1 MPQTSLTT
9 IFITIPWFLPAYRA
23 GGPIQSIANLVKEFR
38 EGVQYYIFTS
48 DTDLNGAA
56 LDNITVNEWVDFN
69 EHTKV
74 WYAGPEK
81 ISDNLVRQV
90 EDVKPDV
97 LFIVGVFS
105 WHFNMVPVIFC
116 KAPKKILST
125 RGMLHPGALS
135 QKKWKKKLFL
145 RGFKIMEYHHKVL
158 FHASDEEERKYITN
172 QFGKP
177 VTIFLAGNYPTNIG
191 FLAREKKEAGSL
203 KLLSIAILSPMKNIL
218 LILQALQ
225 QVKATI
231 QYDIYGPVKDEN
243 YRDECLL
250 QIKTLP
256 KNVSVFIHKGIEP
269 HEVRNVLK
277 EADVFIL
284 PSKSENFGHAM
295 YEALSA
301 GLPLIT
307 SHNTPWINL
316 ESSHA
321 GMNVRLVDTGEITAA
336 IEHFAKMPAEV
347 FWQWRQGALAYAA
360 VAVDKDLLRKGY
372 LEMFLDKDKYEL
384 YSQMIQKDKH
394 E

>member
-1 MPQTSLTT
+1 MPQTSLTK

-23 GGPIQSIANLVKEFR
+23 GGPIQSIANLVREFHV
-38 EGVQYYIFTS
+38 GVQYYIFTS

-81 ISDNLVRQV
+81 ISDSLVKRV
-90 EDVKPDV
+90 EEIKPDV

-105 WHFNMVPVIFC
+105 WHFNMVPVMFC
-116 KAPKKILST
+116 KVPKKILST

-135 QKKWKKKLFL
+135 QKKWKKKIFL
-145 RGFKIMEYHHKVL
+145 QGFKLMEYHHKVQ
-158 FHASDEEERKYITN
+158 FHATDEEERKYITT

-177 VTIFLAGNYPTNIG
+177 ATIFLAGNYPTNIG
-191 FLAREKKEAGSL
+191 FVERERKAAESL
-203 KLLSIAILSPMKNIL
+203 KLVSIAILSSMKNIL
-218 LILQALQ
+218 LVLQALQ
-225 QVKATI
+225 QVEATI

-250 QIKTLP
+250 QIKSLP
-256 KNVSVFIHKGIEP
+256 KNVSVFVHKEIEP
-269 HEVRNVLK
+269 HEVRNVLA

-321 GMNVRLVDTGEITAA
+321 GMNVGLEGTGEITSA
-336 IEHFAKMPAEV
+336 IDHFGKMPEEV
-347 FWQWRQGALAYAA
+347 FEQWRQGALEYAA
-360 VAVDKDLLRKGY
+360 AAVDKEILKKRY
-372 LEMFLDKDKYEL
+372 SEMFFE
-384 YSQMIQKDKH
+384 
-394 E
+394 